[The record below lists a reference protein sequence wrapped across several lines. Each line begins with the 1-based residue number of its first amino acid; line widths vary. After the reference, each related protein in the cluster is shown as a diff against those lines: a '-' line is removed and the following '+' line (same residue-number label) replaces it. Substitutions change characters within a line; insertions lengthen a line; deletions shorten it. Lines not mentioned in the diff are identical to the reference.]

1 MSELWRW
8 NQEYQDILPSE
19 GFADRI
25 RATMA
30 KERKHR
36 RRQRTLSVVGG
47 TAAALVV
54 AVNVSPTLVY
64 AAKDIPL
71 LGSLVEIVTFG
82 RYDFQDGG
90 YEAEVVTPE
99 IRGLVDQDLQDR
111 LNQEFQDNA
120 DALICAFS
128 EDVQELKEEFGEDT
142 VHMRVEQNYEVK
154 TDTDDYLALDV
165 YTFFASGSGMEKHSF
180 YTIDKRTGQLVTL
193 AGLFPE
199 GTDYVT
205 GLSSY
210 IREEMLRR
218 NAEENGMFWVKGQG
232 GPMDEA
238 GFEQIRPDQNFYIN
252 DKGHLVICFD
262 EYEVAAGAQGSP
274 EFEIPEDVMAALQAG
289 QEANR

>member
-165 YTFFASGSGMEKHSF
+165 YTFFASGSAVFEAEVSKFSKISIAASNAIARVIAEAF
-180 YTIDKRTGQLVTL
+180 LATL
-193 AGLFPE
+193 ASMAC
-199 GTDYVT
+199 V
-205 GLSSY
+205 
-210 IREEMLRR
+210 
-218 NAEENGMFWVKGQG
+218 NASIPVLVVI
-232 GPMDEA
+232 DA
-238 GFEQIRPDQNFYIN
+238 GSESVVSASKI
-252 DKGHLVICFD
+252 
-262 EYEVAAGAQGSP
+262 A
-274 EFEIPEDVMAALQAG
+274 
-289 QEANR
+289 

>member
-205 GLSSY
+205 GLSNY
-210 IREEMLRR
+210 IREEMLR
-218 NAEENGMFWVKGQG
+218 
-232 GPMDEA
+232 MDEA